1 MKTEVLAVIG
11 EEGLSRPAAVNA
23 ALAANDRIKFALTL
37 LQIAAAH
44 ADQPEQPVPAC
55 SMSASPAESMIP
67 RWIALA
73 EAAHRIGSRYHIP
86 GAARLLERIG
96 ADLREMA
103 APGHRC
109 RQRGIRCPARGAA
122 VHRARRA
129 NDMLDATAIAALT
142 RAGEAATDSLHQL
155 VMDLHR
161 ALNAQQAKLAEE
173 NVDGALTYGLNPE
186 DRPRVAAFMA
196 GLNRTGQLKFN
207 HPGLGT
213 TASRRGTTLVIQ
225 NDIGADRCARDRG
238 ACRRPYC

>member
-37 LQIAAAH
+37 LQMAAAH
-44 ADQPEQPVPAC
+44 ADQPEQPVASLQHERIAC
-55 SMSASPAESMIP
+55 GINDPSMDN
-67 RWIALA
+67 LA

-86 GAARLLERIG
+86 GVARLLERIG

-103 APGHRC
+103 APVVVAG
-109 RQRGIRCPARGAA
+109 GAA
-122 VHRARRA
+122 FAARLEVLLSTVPDA
-129 NDMLDATAIAALT
+129 TNDMLDATAIAALT
-142 RAGEAATDSLHQL
+142 RAGETSTDSLHQL

-161 ALNAQQAKLAEE
+161 ALNAQQAELAEE

-196 GLNRTGQLKFN
+196 GLNRTGRLKFN
-207 HPGLGT
+207 HPGLGNY
-213 TASRRGTTLVIQ
+213 REP
-225 NDIGADRCARDRG
+225 ARHHPG
-238 ACRRPYC
+238 YPE